1 MEISSTEK
9 ERIITI
15 AKEISVDYLLG
26 TNKLE
31 PSSDRQRLEKDI
43 IIAISNDDNTTTQ
56 TLTENNQDA
65 QIILKSTISMIN
77 AMINVMLTEIST
89 NENITDPSS
98 MLDAEIKKFL
108 MMFMTKDKFINN
120 LTQALELNN

>member
-43 IIAISNDDNTTTQ
+43 IVAISNDDNTTTQ

-77 AMINVMLTEIST
+77 AMINVMLAEIST

-120 LTQALELNN
+120 LSQALELNN